1 LAIRFTLANT
11 LQKYNIQQIQLA
23 EESETR
29 PTTIS
34 QMCRNDIK
42 RVNIEMVERIIPAL
56 ERLTGVKHSLDDVM
70 VYVRDDED
78 KDAN

>member
-1 LAIRFTLANT
+1 LPIQFTLAKT
-11 LQKYNIQQIQLA
+11 LHSYDIQQIELA
-23 EESETR
+23 EESDTR

-56 ERLTGVKHSLDDVM
+56 ERLTGAKHSLEDVM
-70 VYVRDDED
+70 VYIRDDEP
-78 KDAN
+78 AE